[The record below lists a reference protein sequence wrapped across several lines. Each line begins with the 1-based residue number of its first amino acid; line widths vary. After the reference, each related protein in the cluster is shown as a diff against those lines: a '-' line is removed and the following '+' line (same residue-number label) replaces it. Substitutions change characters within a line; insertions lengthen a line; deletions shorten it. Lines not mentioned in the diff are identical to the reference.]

1 MKYRDLITI
10 FVSILFI
17 SSVGIAL
24 GVVESTIFWFIPGI
38 LFGFLVIIY
47 YTLWK

>member
-17 SSVGIAL
+17 SSVGYAI
-24 GVVESTIFWFIPGI
+24 GVEPSVWFLPVI
-38 LFGFLVIIY
+38 LFVTLVVIY
-47 YTLWK
+47 LKLWK